1 MKILHA
7 LVPRLTV
14 AITTFAIFVGDWARA
29 ERKDFGLNVCE
40 YVPAKSG
47 QALKTP
53 THIAFGPGGQE
64 IITDLKNNRLLYRSG
79 PKEAFKVS
87 PVQLK
92 GPHSVAY
99 NPADK
104 LYYVNDT
111 ENHRIIAFAD
121 LANAE
126 LVAET
131 NVIAGVKLQRPHDVV
146 VDAQTGWVY
155 AINPN
160 SGHVFR
166 FKGIG
171 KEESAIEVPVE
182 GYARALSHTNGQ
194 LYAIGSA
201 RGRIVEIVD
210 WDAPTFKI
218 HDSYDP
224 AKLQGPAGS
233 WTKTGLV
240 LNDAEF
246 FEGFWYASSYFT
258 QSYAKGTDYDE
269 HKFIRFKNFED
280 FSAGKWM
287 DLSNLVPSGLT
298 PYYLTVNGNDLFL
311 AIFNHEVPARGDS
324 ILKFTTSVVT
334 P

>member
-1 MKILHA
+1 MMILHA
-7 LVPRLTV
+7 LLPLLTG
-14 AITTFAIFVGDWARA
+14 AMAIFALLVGDSVRG
-29 ERKDFGLNVCE
+29 ESKDFGLNVSE

-53 THIAFGPGGQE
+53 THIAFGPSGQE

-87 PVQLK
+87 PVPLK

-99 NPADK
+99 NPADQ

-121 LANAE
+121 LASAE

-131 NVIAGVKLQRPHDVV
+131 DRIAGVKLQRPLDVV
-146 VDAQTGWVY
+146 VDAQTGWIY

-182 GYARALSHTNGQ
+182 GYARALSHMHGK

-210 WDAPTFKI
+210 WDSPTFKI
-218 HDSYDP
+218 HDSYGP
-224 AKLQGPAGS
+224 AKLHGPAGS

-246 FEGFWYASSYFT
+246 FKGFWYASSYFT
-258 QSYAKGTDYDE
+258 KSYATGTDFDE

-280 FSAGKWM
+280 FAAGKWM
-287 DLSNLVPSGLT
+287 DLSNLLPSGMT
-298 PYYLTVNGNDLFL
+298 PYYLTVNGDDLFL
-311 AIFNHEVPARGDS
+311 AIFNHEMPARGDS
-324 ILKFTTSVVT
+324 ILKFTTSVAT